1 MVCMAVTP
9 RPSNEMLNRL
19 ESIFEAALWKF
30 RLIAVLPVLMTAI
43 TSLTTFVLGIKET
56 LHSIKLVFLALD
68 KENASVTDVLGEFV
82 GGVDLYL
89 VGIALLIFSY
99 GTYELLISDVS
110 PGRTGDENQFKGVL
124 DVKSLD
130 DLKEKLVKVLI
141 VALLVVAFKSMIAL
155 PIPDNLSLLYYSLT
169 LLLLTFSAFLL
180 SKLGHAK
187 S

>member
-1 MVCMAVTP
+1 M
-9 RPSNEMLNRL
+9 RESSNDLLNRV
-19 ESIFEAALWKF
+19 ESSFETVLWKF

-43 TSLTTFVLGIKET
+43 TSLTTFVLGTKET
-56 LHSIKLVFLALD
+56 IHSLKLVLHDFGSEKFSIA
-68 KENASVTDVLGEFV
+68 EVLGEFV

-110 PGRTGDENQFKGVL
+110 PGREGESTQFKGVL

-130 DLKEKLVKVLI
+130 DLKEKLIKVLV

-155 PIPDNLSLLYYSLT
+155 HIPDKLSLLYYSLT
-169 LLLLTFSAFLL
+169 LLLLTFCAFLL
-180 SKLGHAK
+180 SKLGHGK

>member
-1 MVCMAVTP
+1 MAETP
-9 RPSNEMLNRL
+9 GSPNDVLDRI
-19 ESIFEAALWKF
+19 ESSFETALWKF
-30 RLIAVLPVLMTAI
+30 RLIALLPVVMTAI
-43 TSLTTFVLGIKET
+43 TSLTTFVLGTKET
-56 LHSIKLVFLALD
+56 IHSLKLVLHDFGTEIFPVA
-68 KENASVTDVLGEFV
+68 EVLGEFV

-110 PGRTGDENQFKGVL
+110 PGRKGNGTSFKGVL

-130 DLKEKLVKVLI
+130 DLKEKLVKVLV

-155 PIPDNLSLLYYSLT
+155 PIPDRLSLLYYSLT
-169 LLLLTFSAFLL
+169 LLLLTFCAFLL
-180 SKLGHAK
+180 SKLGHGK

>member
-1 MVCMAVTP
+1 MAETP
-9 RPSNEMLNRL
+9 GSPNDVLDRI
-19 ESIFEAALWKF
+19 ESSFETALWKF
-30 RLIAVLPVLMTAI
+30 RLIALLPVVMTAI
-43 TSLTTFVLGIKET
+43 TSLTTFVLGTKET
-56 LHSIKLVFLALD
+56 IHSLKLVLHDFGTEVFPVA
-68 KENASVTDVLGEFV
+68 EVLGEFV

-110 PGRTGDENQFKGVL
+110 PGRKGNGTSFKGVL

-130 DLKEKLVKVLI
+130 DLKEKLVKVLV

-155 PIPDNLSLLYYSLT
+155 PIPDRLSLLYYSIA
-169 LLLLTFSAFLL
+169 LLLLTFCAFLL
-180 SKLGHAK
+180 SKLGHGK

>member
-43 TSLTTFVLGIKET
+43 TSLTTFVLGTKET
-56 LHSIKLVFLALD
+56 LHSIKLVFLDLD
-68 KENASVTDVLGEFV
+68 KENASVTDALGEFV

-99 GTYELLISDVS
+99 GTY
-110 PGRTGDENQFKGVL
+110 
-124 DVKSLD
+124 
-130 DLKEKLVKVLI
+130 
-141 VALLVVAFKSMIAL
+141 
-155 PIPDNLSLLYYSLT
+155 
-169 LLLLTFSAFLL
+169 
-180 SKLGHAK
+180 
-187 S
+187 

>member
-1 MVCMAVTP
+1 MVETP
-9 RPSNEMLNRL
+9 GSPNDVLDRI
-19 ESIFEAALWKF
+19 ESSFETALWKF
-30 RLIAVLPVLMTAI
+30 RLIALLPVVMTAI
-43 TSLTTFVLGIKET
+43 TSLTTFVLGTKET
-56 LHSIKLVFLALD
+56 IHSLKLVLHDFGTEVFPVA
-68 KENASVTDVLGEFV
+68 EVLGEFV

-110 PGRTGDENQFKGVL
+110 PGRKGNSTSFKGVL

-130 DLKEKLVKVLI
+130 DLKEKLVKVLV

-155 PIPDNLSLLYYSLT
+155 PIPDRLSLLYYSIT
-169 LLLLTFSAFLL
+169 LLLLTFCAFLL
-180 SKLGHAK
+180 SKLGHGK

>member
-1 MVCMAVTP
+1 MAETP
-9 RPSNEMLNRL
+9 GSPNDVLDRI
-19 ESIFEAALWKF
+19 ESSFETALWKF
-30 RLIAVLPVLMTAI
+30 RLIALLPVVMTAI
-43 TSLTTFVLGIKET
+43 TSLTTFVLGTKET
-56 LHSIKLVFLALD
+56 IHSLKLVLHDFGTEVFPVA
-68 KENASVTDVLGEFV
+68 EVLGEFV

-110 PGRTGDENQFKGVL
+110 PGRKGNGTSFKGVL

-130 DLKEKLVKVLI
+130 DLKEKLVKVLV

-155 PIPDNLSLLYYSLT
+155 PIPDRLSLLYYSLT
-169 LLLLTFSAFLL
+169 LLLLTFCAFLL
-180 SKLGHAK
+180 SKLGHGK

>member
-1 MVCMAVTP
+1 M
-9 RPSNEMLNRL
+9 
-19 ESIFEAALWKF
+19 
-30 RLIAVLPVLMTAI
+30 
-43 TSLTTFVLGIKET
+43 
-56 LHSIKLVFLALD
+56 
-68 KENASVTDVLGEFV
+68 
-82 GGVDLYL
+82 
-89 VGIALLIFSY
+89 
-99 GTYELLISDVS
+99 ISDVS

>member
-1 MVCMAVTP
+1 MAETP
-9 RPSNEMLNRL
+9 GSPNDVLDRI
-19 ESIFEAALWKF
+19 ESSFETALWKF
-30 RLIAVLPVLMTAI
+30 RLVALLPVVMTAI
-43 TSLTTFVLGIKET
+43 TSLTTFVLGTKET
-56 LHSIKLVFLALD
+56 IHSLKLVLHDFDTEIFPVA
-68 KENASVTDVLGEFV
+68 EVLGEFM

-110 PGRTGDENQFKGVL
+110 PGRKGKGTSFKGVL

-130 DLKEKLVKVLI
+130 DLKEKLVKVLV

-155 PIPDNLSLLYYSLT
+155 PIPDRLSLLYFSLT
-169 LLLLTFSAFLL
+169 LLLLTFCAFLL

>member
-1 MVCMAVTP
+1 MAETP
-9 RPSNEMLNRL
+9 GSPNEVLDRI
-19 ESIFEAALWKF
+19 ESSFETALWKF
-30 RLIAVLPVLMTAI
+30 RLVALLPVVMTAI
-43 TSLTTFVLGIKET
+43 TSLTTFVLGTKET
-56 LHSIKLVFLALD
+56 IHSLKLVLHDFGTEIFPVA
-68 KENASVTDVLGEFV
+68 EVLGEFV

-110 PGRTGDENQFKGVL
+110 PGRKGNGTSFKGVL

-130 DLKEKLVKVLI
+130 DLKEKLVKVLV

-155 PIPDNLSLLYYSLT
+155 PIPDRLSLLYYSLT
-169 LLLLTFSAFLL
+169 LLLLTFCAFLL
-180 SKLGHAK
+180 SKLGHGK

>member
-1 MVCMAVTP
+1 MAETP
-9 RPSNEMLNRL
+9 GSPNDVLDRI
-19 ESIFEAALWKF
+19 ESSFETALWKF
-30 RLIAVLPVLMTAI
+30 RLIALLPVVMTAI
-43 TSLTTFVLGIKET
+43 TSLTTFMLGTKET
-56 LHSIKLVFLALD
+56 IHSIKLVLHDFDTEIFPVA
-68 KENASVTDVLGEFV
+68 EVLGEFV

-110 PGRTGDENQFKGVL
+110 PGRKGNGTSFKGVL

-130 DLKEKLVKVLI
+130 DLKEKLVKVLV

-155 PIPDNLSLLYYSLT
+155 PIPDRLSLLYYSLT
-169 LLLLTFSAFLL
+169 LLLLTFCAFLL
-180 SKLGHAK
+180 SKLGHGK

>member
-1 MVCMAVTP
+1 MVETP
-9 RPSNEMLNRL
+9 GSPNDVLDRI
-19 ESIFEAALWKF
+19 ESSFETALWKF
-30 RLIAVLPVLMTAI
+30 RLIALLPVVMTAI
-43 TSLTTFVLGIKET
+43 TSLTTFVLGTKET
-56 LHSIKLVFLALD
+56 IHSLKLVLHDFGTEVFPVA
-68 KENASVTDVLGEFV
+68 EVLGEFV

-110 PGRTGDENQFKGVL
+110 PGRKGNGTSFKGVL

-130 DLKEKLVKVLI
+130 DLKEKLVKVLV

-155 PIPDNLSLLYYSLT
+155 PIPDRLSLLYYSIT
-169 LLLLTFSAFLL
+169 LLLLTFCAFLL
-180 SKLGHAK
+180 SKLGHGK

>member
-1 MVCMAVTP
+1 MAETP
-9 RPSNEMLNRL
+9 GSPNDVLDRI
-19 ESIFEAALWKF
+19 ESSFETALWKF
-30 RLIAVLPVLMTAI
+30 RLIALLPVVMTAI
-43 TSLTTFVLGIKET
+43 TSLTTFVLGTKET
-56 LHSIKLVFLALD
+56 IHSLRLVLHDFGTEVFPVA
-68 KENASVTDVLGEFV
+68 EVLGEFV

-110 PGRTGDENQFKGVL
+110 PGRKGNSTSFKGVL

-130 DLKEKLVKVLI
+130 DLKEKLVKVLV

-155 PIPDNLSLLYYSLT
+155 PIPDRLSLLYYSIT
-169 LLLLTFSAFLL
+169 LLLLTFCAFLL
-180 SKLGHAK
+180 SKLGHGK

>member
-1 MVCMAVTP
+1 MAETP
-9 RPSNEMLNRL
+9 GSPNDVLDRI
-19 ESIFEAALWKF
+19 ESSFETALWKF
-30 RLIAVLPVLMTAI
+30 RLIALLPVVMTAI
-43 TSLTTFVLGIKET
+43 TSLTTFVLGTKET
-56 LHSIKLVFLALD
+56 IHSLKLVLHDFGTEVFPVA
-68 KENASVTDVLGEFV
+68 EVLGEFV

-110 PGRTGDENQFKGVL
+110 PGRKGNSTSFKGVL

-130 DLKEKLVKVLI
+130 DLKEKLVKVLV

-155 PIPDNLSLLYYSLT
+155 PIPDRLSLLYYSIT
-169 LLLLTFSAFLL
+169 LLLLTFCAFLL
-180 SKLGHAK
+180 SKLGHGK

>member
-1 MVCMAVTP
+1 MAETP
-9 RPSNEMLNRL
+9 GSPNDVLDRI
-19 ESIFEAALWKF
+19 ESSFETALWKF
-30 RLIAVLPVLMTAI
+30 RLIALLPVVMTAI
-43 TSLTTFVLGIKET
+43 TSLTTFVLGTKET
-56 LHSIKLVFLALD
+56 IHSLKLVLHDFGTEIFPVA
-68 KENASVTDVLGEFV
+68 EVLGEFV

-110 PGRTGDENQFKGVL
+110 PGRKGNGTSFKGVL

-130 DLKEKLVKVLI
+130 DLKEKLVKVLV

-155 PIPDNLSLLYYSLT
+155 PIPDRLSLLYYSIT
-169 LLLLTFSAFLL
+169 LLLLTFCAFLL
-180 SKLGHAK
+180 SKLGHGK

>member
-1 MVCMAVTP
+1 M
-9 RPSNEMLNRL
+9 RESSNDLLNRV
-19 ESIFEAALWKF
+19 ESSFETVLWKF

-43 TSLTTFVLGIKET
+43 TSLTTFVLGTKET
-56 LHSIKLVFLALD
+56 IHSLKLVLHDFGSEKFPIA
-68 KENASVTDVLGEFV
+68 EVLGEFV

-110 PGRTGDENQFKGVL
+110 PGREGESTQFKGVL

-130 DLKEKLVKVLI
+130 DLKEKLIKVLV

-155 PIPDNLSLLYYSLT
+155 HIPDKLSLLYYSLT
-169 LLLLTFSAFLL
+169 LLLLTFCAFLL
-180 SKLGHAK
+180 SKLGHGK

>member
-1 MVCMAVTP
+1 MVETP
-9 RPSNEMLNRL
+9 GSPNDVLDRI
-19 ESIFEAALWKF
+19 ESSFETALWKF
-30 RLIAVLPVLMTAI
+30 RLIALLPVVMTAI
-43 TSLTTFVLGIKET
+43 TSLTTFVLGTKET
-56 LHSIKLVFLALD
+56 IHSLKLVLHDFGTEVFPVA
-68 KENASVTDVLGEFV
+68 EVLGEFV

-110 PGRTGDENQFKGVL
+110 PGRKGNSTSFKGVL

-130 DLKEKLVKVLI
+130 DLKEKLVKVLV

-155 PIPDNLSLLYYSLT
+155 PIPDRLSLLYYSIT
-169 LLLLTFSAFLL
+169 LLLLTFCVFLL
-180 SKLGHAK
+180 SKLGHGK

>member
-1 MVCMAVTP
+1 MAETP
-9 RPSNEMLNRL
+9 GSPNDVLDRI
-19 ESIFEAALWKF
+19 ESSFETALWKF
-30 RLIAVLPVLMTAI
+30 RLIALLPVVMTAI
-43 TSLTTFVLGIKET
+43 TSLTTFVLGTKET
-56 LHSIKLVFLALD
+56 IHSLKLVLHDFGTEVFPVA
-68 KENASVTDVLGEFV
+68 EVLGEFV

-110 PGRTGDENQFKGVL
+110 PGRKGNGTSFKGVL

-130 DLKEKLVKVLI
+130 DLKEKLVKVLV

-155 PIPDNLSLLYYSLT
+155 PIPDRLSLLYYSIT
-169 LLLLTFSAFLL
+169 LLLLTFCAFLL
-180 SKLGHAK
+180 SKLGHGK